1 MARGRQFQGANRRAQ
16 PSSLGEDSRAATGRR
31 ETEGVGNRAM
41 ILEVVKYG
49 DPILTERAEE
59 VTEFDET
66 LRKLVDNMF
75 ETMYGAPGVGL
86 AAPQVGI
93 LKRLFVMDCSSGKN
107 KKQKI
112 VLINPVIETEEGE
125 QVGDEGCLS
134 FPGVFIEVKRPQRVV
149 VRAQDLNGTEIS
161 LDVMDLQARRVS
173 HETDHL
179 DGELFINYLSPL
191 KRDLAKRKIKKR
203 IKQGDW

>member
-1 MARGRQFQGANRRAQ
+1 
-16 PSSLGEDSRAATGRR
+16 
-31 ETEGVGNRAM
+31 M
-41 ILEVVKYG
+41 ILDIVKYG
-49 DPILTERAEE
+49 DPVLTRRASE

-86 AAPQVGI
+86 AAPQVGV
-93 LKRLFVMDCSSGKN
+93 LKRLFVMDCSSGRN
-107 KKQKI
+107 KKQKV

-125 QVGDEGCLS
+125 QVGEEGCLS
-134 FPGVFIEVKRPQRVV
+134 FPGIFVQVTRPQRVV
-149 VRAQDLNGTEIS
+149 VRAQDIDGSPFT
-161 LDVMDLQARRVS
+161 LDIMELEARCVA

-179 DGELFINYLSPL
+179 DGELFIEYLSPL
-191 KRDLAKRKIKKR
+191 KRDLTKRKIRKR

>member
-1 MARGRQFQGANRRAQ
+1 
-16 PSSLGEDSRAATGRR
+16 
-31 ETEGVGNRAM
+31 M
-41 ILEVVKYG
+41 ILDIVKYG
-49 DPILTERAEE
+49 DPLLTKRADEI
-59 VTEFDET
+59 TRFDDS

-86 AAPQVGI
+86 AAPQVGV

-107 KKQKI
+107 KTQK
-112 VLINPVIETEEGE
+112 VALMNPVIETEEGE
-125 QVGDEGCLS
+125 QLGDEGCLS
-134 FPGVFIEVKRPQRVV
+134 FPGIFLQVTRPQRLI
-149 VRAQDLNGTEIS
+149 VRAQDTDGSPIT
-161 LDVMDLQARRVS
+161 LDVMDLEARCVS

-191 KRDLAKRKIKKR
+191 KRDLTRRKIKKR

>member
-1 MARGRQFQGANRRAQ
+1 
-16 PSSLGEDSRAATGRR
+16 
-31 ETEGVGNRAM
+31 M
-41 ILEVVKYG
+41 ILNVVKYG
-49 DPILTERAEE
+49 DPLLTKSSDE
-59 VTEFDET
+59 VTEFDDK

-86 AAPQVGI
+86 AAAQVGV
-93 LKRLFVMDCSSGKN
+93 LKRLFVMDCSSGKD
-107 KKQKI
+107 KKKRL
-112 VLINPVIETEEGE
+112 VLINPVIEMEEGE
-125 QVGDEGCLS
+125 QTGEEGCLS

-149 VRAQDLNGTEIS
+149 VRCHDTDGSEMS
-161 LDVMDLQARRVS
+161 LDVMDLEARCVS

-191 KRDLAKRKIKKR
+191 KRDLTKRKIKKR